1 MGSEMCIRDS
11 PRVLL
16 VLVDRYTQSS
26 SYARHRRNC
35 SILGLKYSLN
45 LHGQNYRLG
54 GIIKHLGASFS
65 SGHYIAYVLKDD
77 NWYSC
82 ND

>member
-1 MGSEMCIRDS
+1 MPD
-11 PRVLL
+11 
-16 VLVDRYTQSS
+16 
-26 SYARHRRNC
+26 RRNC

-54 GIIKHLGASFS
+54 GIIKHLGASVS
-65 SGHYIAYVLKDD
+65 SGHYIACVLKDD

-82 ND
+82 NDSRVQKIESLPEQCVDSYLLLFIKQ